1 MRKCRRAFLSMHN
14 VQQIMRVVQIR
25 WNSFGHN
32 LSHIIKNEVELQEEI
47 NYGQYGLGSRALLD
61 KA

>member
-1 MRKCRRAFLSMHN
+1 MHN